1 MISFFIALAFLCVIL
16 WLGYQLTGALL
27 MGCIWLFVKVPAS
40 FVILALALICC
51 CTIILIPVGIGL
63 FKTGFKLLIP
73 GI

>member
-1 MISFFIALAFLCVIL
+1 MISLLLILFFLAFIL

-27 MGCIWLFVKVPAS
+27 MGCIWLFIKIPAS
-40 FVILALALICC
+40 LILLALALICC
-51 CTIILIPVGIGL
+51 CTIILIPIGVGL